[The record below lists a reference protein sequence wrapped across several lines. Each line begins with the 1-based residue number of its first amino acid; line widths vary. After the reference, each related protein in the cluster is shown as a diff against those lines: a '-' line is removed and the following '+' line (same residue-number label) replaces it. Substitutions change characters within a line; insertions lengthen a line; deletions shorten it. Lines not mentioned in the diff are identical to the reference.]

1 MINGKIHY
9 KWSFSIAM
17 LVHQWVMKVSQICP
31 ATAGRI
37 LRGCLA
43 CDGGVQ
49 GPSLTGTAR
58 TARRGTGPF
67 FDHGQMSHRNRRWW
81 VL

>member
-1 MINGKIHY
+1 
-9 KWSFSIAM
+9 
-17 LVHQWVMKVSQICP
+17 MKVSQICP

-58 TARRGTGPF
+58 TARRGKGPF
-67 FDHGQMSHRNRRWW
+67 LTMDKWAIEIEDGGFYNDILIWNMDMEYGYDRK
-81 VL
+81 